1 MSDKCFIDS
10 NIWLYAFMNDQ
21 ESKSVLARQLIQR
34 DSIHISVQILNE
46 VCRNLLGK
54 ADYTEDELQ
63 ATIQQFK
70 LNTHIHLLTAED
82 SLTASNLR
90 KALSLS
96 YWDSLVVAAAKAT
109 GCRLLYSEDMQ
120 HQQRIDSLT
129 ILNPFKL

>member
-1 MSDKCFIDS
+1 
-10 NIWLYAFMNDQ
+10 MNDQ